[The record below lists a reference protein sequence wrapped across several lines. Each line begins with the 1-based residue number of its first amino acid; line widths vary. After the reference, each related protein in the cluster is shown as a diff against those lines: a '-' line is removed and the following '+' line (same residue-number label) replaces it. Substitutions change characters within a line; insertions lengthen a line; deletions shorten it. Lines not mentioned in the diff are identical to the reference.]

1 MLIYDVFSTDANAET
16 LSGKTVIN
24 VSDHLAHFFS
34 FPVKQTPH
42 KKKTKL

>member
-1 MLIYDVFSTDANAET
+1 MMFFQQMRMQK

-24 VSDHLAHFFS
+24 VSDHLAQFFS